1 MRLNI
6 RCNFDFKEEE
16 LPVLCRFA
24 ANHLARDL
32 SDFTAY
38 SPWFDAH
45 YLADLES
52 RIEVVKEL
60 VRPDSETVEQ
70 QVITER
76 MYQMLDNLIF
86 PINYLEGYLKL
97 AGNQVPIS
105 PADFGLV
112 QLRKSVRQR
121 DVESVL
127 MLLQIVDENI
137 KKYKNDLMTKGLSAA
152 LIARFTVISKLLDED
167 MDKKFALVSQ
177 RYANV
182 QKNRGLLKEL
192 YDQLNE
198 ICSVGKILYRSA
210 NESKLKDYILSR
222 MICQVRRIGKEV
234 DEMRSVA
241 V

>member
-6 RCNFDFKEEE
+6 SCNFDFKEEE
-16 LPVLCRFA
+16 LPIVCGFA
-24 ANHLARDL
+24 ANSLARDL
-32 SDFTAY
+32 SDFSTF
-38 SPWFDAH
+38 SPRFDSH
-45 YLADLES
+45 YLSVLES
-52 RIEVVKEL
+52 KIEVVKEL
-60 VRPDSETVEQ
+60 VRPRTETVEQ

-112 QLRKSVRQR
+112 QLRKSVRLR

-127 MLLQIVDENI
+127 QLLEMVEGNI
-137 KKYKNDLMTKGLSAA
+137 RKYKMDLMAQGLSAA
-152 LIARFTVISKLLDED
+152 LIARFTVIGKLLDED

-182 QKNRGLLKEL
+182 QKNKGLLKDL
-192 YDQLNE
+192 HDQLTE
-198 ICSVGKILYRSA
+198 ICHIGKLLYRQTNGA
-210 NESKLKDYILSR
+210 KLKDYNFSQL
-222 MICQVRRIGKEV
+222 MYQARRSGKEV
-234 DEMRSVA
+234 EEMSAVA

>member
-6 RCNFDFKEEE
+6 SCNFDCTEEE
-16 LPVLCRFA
+16 LPILCRFA
-24 ANHLARDL
+24 ANLLARDL
-32 SDFTAY
+32 CDFTAY
-38 SPWFDAH
+38 SPRFDAQ

-60 VRPDSETVEQ
+60 VRPNSETVEQ

-97 AGNQVPIS
+97 AGNQVPVS
-105 PADFGLV
+105 PAEFGLV
-112 QLRKSVRQR
+112 QLRKRVRQR

-127 MLLQIVDENI
+127 MLLQIVDGNI

-198 ICSVGKILYRSA
+198 ICSVGKILYWST
-210 NESKLKDYILSR
+210 NESKQKDYTLTR